1 MVMEYVS
8 GGELFDYIL
17 KHGKVSIHVPSRIKI
32 SYDAHDPRWFSA
44 YKFSSFSHKIY
55 CSIVLLMTGAKT
67 RVLVKC
73 QQPTKKPATLRSEQS
88 AFGGKSV
95 K

>member
-1 MVMEYVS
+1 MVHMS
-8 GGELFDYIL
+8 QGGSLL
-17 KHGKVSIHVPSRIKI
+17 
-32 SYDAHDPRWFSA
+32 
-44 YKFSSFSHKIY
+44 IY

-67 RVLVKC
+67 RVLLKC

>member
-1 MVMEYVS
+1 MFRLESKSVTVHMS
-8 GGELFDYIL
+8 QDGSLL
-17 KHGKVSIHVPSRIKI
+17 
-32 SYDAHDPRWFSA
+32 
-44 YKFSSFSHKIY
+44 IY

-67 RVLVKC
+67 RVLLKC

>member
-1 MVMEYVS
+1 
-8 GGELFDYIL
+8 
-17 KHGKVSIHVPSRIKI
+17 
-32 SYDAHDPRWFSA
+32 
-44 YKFSSFSHKIY
+44 
-55 CSIVLLMTGAKT
+55 MTGAKT

-95 K
+95 KWGSKILKLPSALDYQFVYFYILAVYFKT

>member
-1 MVMEYVS
+1 MFLLESKSVTVHMS
-8 GGELFDYIL
+8 QGGSLLINSQASVIRFI
-17 KHGKVSIHVPSRIKI
+17 VQ
-32 SYDAHDPRWFSA
+32 F
-44 YKFSSFSHKIY
+44 
-55 CSIVLLMTGAKT
+55 IVLLMTGAKT